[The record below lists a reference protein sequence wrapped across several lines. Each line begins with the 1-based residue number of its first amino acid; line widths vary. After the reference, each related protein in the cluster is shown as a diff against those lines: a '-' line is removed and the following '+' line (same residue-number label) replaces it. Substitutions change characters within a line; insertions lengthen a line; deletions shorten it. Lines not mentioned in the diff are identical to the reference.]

1 MTLINF
7 YKGLESAYDSSLHNN
22 SIYQCTDSG
31 VVYILGT
38 KHEKISKE
46 EIDNIVGSNT
56 YTGANYISKETN
68 LTDAVLQLDE
78 EIKATND
85 NLAILNAAT
94 IKGIKLA
101 NRPIAETPTS
111 GIVTIPAASSTID
124 YGLMSAL
131 DKSKIDNL
139 LSSGDGTKF
148 LADDFT
154 YKSIDA
160 TDIPDLSS
168 KYLPLS
174 GGTMTGN
181 IILSGNR
188 GIDYV
193 VSDGTLVSL
202 ITTIGDSK
210 NILIGNDS
218 VPEIR
223 LSTTGSLYRVTYN
236 NDPDK
241 KLIYDSGNFVA
252 GTNYVAPSTLNNY
265 ALKTDLNNW
274 YIIEQTE
281 DYNLTDKNGIT
292 YYNNGVTPVDNNP
305 GGSYGVVATV
315 GNLNTGNTGTSDT
328 WGFQLAKANDSD
340 YLKYREFTGL
350 TIGNWKELATVDQI
364 NNLQLEDIV
373 SYGIEWDTEV
383 SDPDC
388 TRIGNLSLHKSL
400 PIQNKMRGCVAKGNK
415 IQYYLNPTDWSQKED
430 GTPSVLDGTDGDVMV
445 HIPKFWIK
453 SGSSNTK
460 RWVKIATNYIDETW
474 TEVPEMLISAY
485 RVTTDRTDAENI
497 KLMSV
502 VNNTQNFAG
511 SFGVEDPTN
520 TYRTA
525 LGKPRTSMS
534 RSTARTYAHNKQDGT
549 ELLCYEYYKDV
560 LYWLPVIEYATF
572 NIQQAFNDELT
583 SEGYHQGGL
592 GSGVTNLSTYIW
604 KSYGNSYYPITP
616 MGYTND
622 LGNFTG
628 TKELNLGTYSFTS
641 KTSTSWNAWSHN
653 YDYVAHTVDG
663 AVMTVTN
670 VMADGYACYVGF
682 YDVGGDMTVTIQ
694 GLQEG
699 QSIIFR
705 ASGMEDVEVS
715 TNEQVV
721 IPWPQSNVS
730 RYIYFG
736 FTGECNI
743 TLTIDANLA
752 VEYNDIDGGTT
763 NVIRY
768 RGIENIFGDI
778 WTNLEGVI
786 IRYDNHASGT
796 HDVYT
801 TTNSEYFQDSA
812 TDNMEL
818 IGTETA
824 STGYVKEF
832 NLGDKAN
839 IIPSICTGAS
849 STTYK
854 CDYHYTVD
862 LGSNLGALLAGGL
875 AYDGAVA
882 GLGSLSSPAST
893 AVSSVDVGFRTVN
906 ILN

>member
-1 MTLINF
+1 MALINF
-7 YKGLESAYDSSLHNN
+7 YKGLKENYSPDTHGN
-22 SIYQCTDSG
+22 SIYSCTDTNEC
-31 VVYILGT
+31 YILGVLY
-38 KHEKISKE
+38 ENISEQEIADKI
-46 EIDNIVGSNT
+46 GTNT
-56 YTGANYISKETN
+56 YTNANYISKETN
-68 LTDAVLQLDE
+68 LTDAAMQLDE

-85 NLAILNAAT
+85 NLAILNAASVKSVKVGSNTSNEQFTNGVIT
-94 IKGIKLA
+94 IA
-101 NRPIAETPTS
+101 NATTS
-111 GIVTIPAASSTID
+111 T
-124 YGLMSAL
+124 
-131 DKSKIDNL
+131 
-139 LSSGDGTKF
+139 
-148 LADDFT
+148 
-154 YKSIDA
+154 
-160 TDIPDLSS
+160 
-168 KYLPLS
+168 
-174 GGTMTGN
+174 
-181 IILSGNR
+181 
-188 GIDYV
+188 
-193 VSDGTLVSL
+193 DGTL
-202 ITTIGDSK
+202 SK
-210 NILIGNDS
+210 EDKTKLDNI
-218 VPEIR
+218 E
-223 LSTTGSLYRVTYN
+223 STYLKLNGGVMTGSLTIAKGDARE
-236 NDPDK
+236 
-241 KLIYDSGNFVA
+241 
-252 GTNYVAPSTLNNY
+252 TL
-265 ALKTDLNNW
+265 T
-274 YIIEQTE
+274 
-281 DYNLTDKNGIT
+281 
-292 YYNNGVTPVDNNP
+292 
-305 GGSYGVVATV
+305 
-315 GNLNTGNTGTSDT
+315 NTGIVSDSLLVIGATDNTIEVGSLHAQTYIRS
-328 WGFQLAKANDSD
+328 NDSD
-340 YLKYREFTGL
+340 LYHSKGDISTNYKILDESNF
-350 TIGNWKELATVDQI
+350 IADQDYI
-364 NNLQLEDIV
+364 TPEKFNNLQLEDIV

-445 HIPKFWIK
+445 HIPRFWIK
-453 SGSSNTK
+453 SGSNNTK

-502 VNNTQNFAG
+502 VNTTQNFAG
-511 SFGVEDPTN
+511 SFGIEDSTN
-520 TYRTA
+520 PYRTA
-525 LGKPRTSMS
+525 LGKPRTSIS
-534 RSTARTYAHNKQDGT
+534 RQSARTYAHNKQDGT

-572 NIQQAFNDELT
+572 NMQQAFNDELT

-592 GSGVTNLSTYIW
+592 GSGVTNISTYIW
-604 KSYGNSYYPITP
+604 KSYGNNYYPITP

-641 KTSTSWNAWSHN
+641 KTSTDWDIWSHEN
-653 YDYVAHTVDG
+653 EIAHTYENN
-663 AVMTVTN
+663 VMTITN
-670 VMADGYACYVGF
+670 VRSDYYACYCGF

-699 QSIIFR
+699 QSVIFR
-705 ASGMEDVEVS
+705 ASSGMEDVEVS

-721 IPWPQSNVS
+721 IPWPQSNVL

-743 TLTIDANLA
+743 TLTIDANPA
-752 VEYNDIDGGTT
+752 VEYSNIDGGIT

-796 HDVYT
+796 HDIYT
-801 TTNSEYFQDSA
+801 TSNPDYFQDTA

-818 IGTETA
+818 AGTETA
-824 STGYVKEF
+824 AVGYVKEF

-849 STTYK
+849 STMYK
-854 CDYHYTVD
+854 CDYHYTQD
-862 LGSNLGALLAGGL
+862 LGSALGIYLVGGH
-875 AYDGAVA
+875 AYNDAAA
-882 GLGSLSSPAST
+882 GLGYLDSYASAAYSP
-893 AVSSVDVGFRTVN
+893 VYVGFRTVN

>member
-1 MTLINF
+1 MALINF
-7 YKGLESAYDSSLHNN
+7 YKGLKENYSPDTHGN
-22 SIYQCTDSG
+22 SIYSCTDTNEC
-31 VVYILGT
+31 YILGVLY
-38 KHEKISKE
+38 ENISEE
-46 EIDNIVGSNT
+46 EITNKIGTNT
-56 YTGANYISKETN
+56 YTGANYISKEAN
-68 LTDAVLQLDE
+68 LTDAAMQLDE

-85 NLAILNAAT
+85 NIDILNAAT
-94 IKGIKLA
+94 VKSVKVGSNTSNEAFSNGVITIANATTSTDGALSKEDKTKLDNIENTYA
-101 NRPIAETPTS
+101 KLTGDSFKNNNACWGGTSVDGTTYCLALIDESNRVKIGNTALPLYLR
-111 GIVTIPAASSTID
+111 GSSIQFD
-124 YGLMSAL
+124 
-131 DKSKIDNL
+131 DN
-139 LSSGDGTKF
+139 SGDYYTVYHSNNFKAGVNYV
-148 LADDFT
+148 A
-154 YKSIDA
+154 
-160 TDIPDLSS
+160 PDTLNN
-168 KYLPLS
+168 YLPLS
-174 GGTMTGN
+174 GGTMTGVIN
-181 IILSGNR
+181 IVPGTRSDIVNSGIKYQGNGLVNYTTDGGVELASLNEDTYIR
-188 GIDYV
+188 STE
-193 VSDGTLVSL
+193 SDLYHTKGT
-202 ITTIGDSK
+202 I
-210 NILIGNDS
+210 
-218 VPEIR
+218 E
-223 LSTTGSLYRVTYN
+223 
-236 NDPDK
+236 
-241 KLIYDSGNFVA
+241 
-252 GTNYVAPSTLNNY
+252 NNY
-265 ALKTDLNNW
+265 KILDESNFIADQD
-274 YIIEQTE
+274 YI
-281 DYNLTDKNGIT
+281 
-292 YYNNGVTPVDNNP
+292 TPEKFN
-305 GGSYGVVATV
+305 S
-315 GNLNTGNTGTSDT
+315 
-328 WGFQLAKANDSD
+328 
-340 YLKYREFTGL
+340 
-350 TIGNWKELATVDQI
+350 
-364 NNLQLEDIV
+364 LQLEDIV

-453 SGSSNTK
+453 SGSNNTK

-474 TEVPEMLISAY
+474 IKVPEMLISAY
-485 RVTTDRTDAENI
+485 RVTTDRTDSENI

-520 TYRTA
+520 PYRTA

-549 ELLCYEYYKDV
+549 ELLCYEYYKDI

-572 NIQQAFNDELT
+572 NIQQDFNDELT

-592 GSGVTNLSTYIW
+592 GSGVTNLSTYTQ

-641 KTSTSWNAWSHN
+641 NTSTDWDIWSHEDN
-653 YDYVAHTVDG
+653 YVAHTYKSN
-663 AVMTVTN
+663 VMTVTN
-670 VMADGYACYVGF
+670 VMSDGYACFCGY

-699 QSIIFR
+699 QSVIFR
-705 ASGMEDVEVS
+705 ASSEMEDVEVS
-715 TNEQVV
+715 TNEQVI
-721 IPWPQSNVS
+721 IPWPQSNVT

-743 TLTIDANLA
+743 TLTIDANPA
-752 VEYNDIDGGTT
+752 VEYKNIDGGTT

-786 IRYDNHASGT
+786 IKYDNHASGT

-801 TTNSEYFQDSA
+801 TTNPEYFQDSD
-812 TDNMEL
+812 TNNMEL
-818 IGTETA
+818 IGTEIA
-824 STGYVKEF
+824 SNGYVKEF

-839 IIPSICTGAS
+839 IIPSICTGVN

-854 CDYHYTVD
+854 CDYHYTYD
-862 LGSNLGALLAGGL
+862 LGSDLGTFIAGGY
-875 AYDGAVA
+875 ASYGAAA
-882 GLGSLSSPAST
+882 GLGSLYSSCST
-893 AVSSVDVGFRTVN
+893 AYSYVYVGFRTVN

>member
-1 MTLINF
+1 MALINF
-7 YKGLESAYDSSLHNN
+7 YKGLKENYSPDTHGN
-22 SIYQCTDSG
+22 SIYSCTDTNEC
-31 VVYILGT
+31 YILGVLY
-38 KHEKISKE
+38 ENISEQEIADKI
-46 EIDNIVGSNT
+46 GTNT
-56 YTGANYISKETN
+56 YTNANYISKETN
-68 LTDAVLQLDE
+68 LTDAAMQLDE

-85 NLAILNAAT
+85 NIAILNAAT
-94 IKGIKLA
+94 VKSVKVGSNTSNEQFSNGVITIA
-101 NRPIAETPTS
+101 NATTS
-111 GIVTIPAASSTID
+111 TDG
-124 YGLMSAL
+124 AL
-131 DKSKIDNL
+131 SKEDKAKIDNIE
-139 LSSGDGTKF
+139 ST
-148 LADDFT
+148 
-154 YKSIDA
+154 
-160 TDIPDLSS
+160 
-168 KYLPLS
+168 YLPLT
-174 GGTMTGN
+174 GGIITGN
-181 IILSGNR
+181 LTVNNTLNVEDDIYGKWITARKYFELEDPDDGNTIR
-188 GIDYV
+188 AIDTNSTY
-193 VSDGTLVSL
+193 SELRLG
-202 ITTIGDSK
+202 
-210 NILIGNDS
+210 DS
-218 VPEIR
+218 VP
-223 LSTTGSLYRVTYN
+223 LYLYSSDVIKRVTSSNEYT
-236 NDPDK
+236 
-241 KLIYDSGNFVA
+241 IYDSGNFIA
-252 GTNYVAPSTLNNY
+252 GTNYVAPSTLNSYLPLTGGTMTGVINIVPG
-265 ALKTDLNNW
+265 TRNNM
-274 YIIEQTE
+274 I
-281 DYNLTDKNGIT
+281 
-292 YYNNGVTPVDNNP
+292 
-305 GGSYGVVATV
+305 
-315 GNLNTGNTGTSDT
+315 NTGI
-328 WGFQLAKANDSD
+328 
-340 YLKYREFTGL
+340 KYQDNGL
-350 TIGNWKELATVDQI
+350 VNYTTDGGVELASLNENTYIRSSASDLYHTKGTIENNYKILDESNFIADQDYI
-364 NNLQLEDIV
+364 TPEKFNSLQLEDIV

-453 SGSSNTK
+453 SGSNGTK

-502 VNNTQNFAG
+502 VNTTQNFAG
-511 SFGVEDPTN
+511 SFGIEDPTN
-520 TYRTA
+520 PYRTA
-525 LGKPRTSMS
+525 LGKPRTAMS
-534 RSTARTYAHNKQDGT
+534 RQSARTYAHNKQDGT

-572 NIQQAFNDELT
+572 NMQQAFNDELT

-592 GSGVTNLSTYIW
+592 GSGVTNISTYIW
-604 KSYGNSYYPITP
+604 KSYGTSYYPITP
-616 MGYTND
+616 MGYTNE

-641 KTSTSWNAWSHN
+641 KTSIDWNIWSHQN
-653 YDYVAHTVDG
+653 KIAHTYENN
-663 AVMTVTN
+663 VMTITN
-670 VMADGYACYVGF
+670 VRSDYYACYCGF

-699 QSIIFR
+699 QSVIFR
-705 ASGMEDVEVS
+705 ASSGMEDVEVS

-743 TLTIDANLA
+743 TLTIDANPA
-752 VEYNDIDGGTT
+752 VEYNNIDGGTT

-778 WTNLEGVI
+778 WTNLEGVL
-786 IRYDNHASGT
+786 IRYNNHASGT

-801 TTNSEYFQDSA
+801 TSNSEYFQNTA

-818 IGTETA
+818 AGTETA
-824 STGYVKEF
+824 AVGYVKEF
-832 NLGDKAN
+832 NLGNKAN

-854 CDYHYTVD
+854 CDYHYTYD
-862 LGSNLGALLAGGL
+862 LGSALGIYLVGGNV
-875 AYDGAVA
+875 YHGAEA
-882 GLGSLSSPAST
+882 GLGYLGSNAST